1 MITDTGDALVNLE
14 VSGMSDG
21 GLLQKAMDVQQPA
34 DEIVAVAAP
43 EAEKKTLIPNSL
55 YIGIVLAVVSII
67 SMWLYSLPSIQ
78 SDYALAIVVPILLA
92 GAGWFLIWDGVN
104 RKFTEVISVTILLLL
119 ASPFISSSIF
129 SSSLT
134 ITDSDL
140 SSDAETIT
148 LTIRESGGIFGGS
161 SGDADVSITY
171 GGEKV
176 WESVMPLSIN
186 LNDANGKYGR
196 LVLPIEDFYSG
207 NAADDSRYVV
217 TVDSGSSSD
226 SFILN
231 SGHLARTVDT
241 TQNLAV
247 GAMGQGNDC
256 SGNKD
261 SCVIGVGLKAWV
273 GLQTNVGN
281 PPAPLPHANFE
292 LTATLSKDGVTAIS
306 YPSITVINGDA
317 TWDSMNG
324 QYGSGS
330 SIVGDFGSEIVL
342 DGSVEDVAINMQFIP
357 RDDWEE
363 SDFGCYEFTVSATQM
378 TPWSD
383 GSVYESTTY
392 YELAEF
398 GGGDDTPDTDES
410 WTQVSSC

>member
-1 MITDTGDALVNLE
+1 
-14 VSGMSDG
+14 MSDG

-78 SDYALAIVVPILLA
+78 SDYALAIVVPIVLA

-196 LVLPIEDFYSG
+196 LILPIEDFYSG

-363 SDFGCYEFTVSATQM
+363 SDFGCYEFTVSATQLI
-378 TPWSD
+378 PWSD

>member
-1 MITDTGDALVNLE
+1 
-14 VSGMSDG
+14 MSDG

-43 EAEKKTLIPNSL
+43 EVEKKTLIPNSL

-78 SDYALAIVVPILLA
+78 SDYALAIVVPIVLA

-148 LTIRESGGIFGGS
+148 LTIRESGGFFGGS

-306 YPSITVINGDA
+306 YPTVTVINGDA
-317 TWDSMNG
+317 TWNSMNG
-324 QYGSGS
+324 VYGSGS
-330 SIVGDFGSEIVL
+330 AVVGDFGSEIVL
-342 DGSVEDVAINMQFIP
+342 DGSVEDIAINMQFIP

-398 GGGDDTPDTDES
+398 GGGDDTPDTEES

>member
-1 MITDTGDALVNLE
+1 
-14 VSGMSDG
+14 MSDG
-21 GLLQKAMDVQQPA
+21 GLLKKAMDVQQPA

-43 EAEKKTLIPNSL
+43 EAEKKTLVPNSL
-55 YIGIVLAVVSII
+55 YIGIGLAVVSIV

-78 SDYALAIVVPILLA
+78 SEYALAIIVPILLA

-119 ASPFISSSIF
+119 ASPFISSSLF

-148 LTIRESGGIFGGS
+148 LTIRESGGFFGGIGGS

-171 GGEKV
+171 GGETV

-196 LVLPIEDFYSG
+196 LALPIDEFYSG
-207 NAADDSRYVV
+207 NAATDSRYIV

-306 YPSITVINGDA
+306 YPTVTVINGDA

-324 QYGSGS
+324 VYGSGS
-330 SIVGDFGSEIVL
+330 AVVGDFGSEIVL
-342 DGSVEDVAINMQFIP
+342 DGSVEDIAINMQFIP
-357 RDDWEE
+357 REDWEE
-363 SDFGCYEFTVSATQM
+363 SDFGCYEFTVSATQGP
-378 TPWSD
+378 PWGD
-383 GSVYESTTY
+383 RTAHVSTTY

-398 GGGDDTPDTDES
+398 GGGDDGSDTDES

>member
-1 MITDTGDALVNLE
+1 
-14 VSGMSDG
+14 MSDG

-43 EAEKKTLIPNSL
+43 EVERKTLIPNSL

-78 SDYALAIVVPILLA
+78 SDYALAIVVPIVLA

-148 LTIRESGGIFGGS
+148 LTIRESGGFFGGS

-363 SDFGCYEFTVSATQM
+363 SDFGCYEFTVSATQLI
-378 TPWSD
+378 PWSD

>member
-1 MITDTGDALVNLE
+1 
-14 VSGMSDG
+14 MSDG
-21 GLLQKAMDVQQPA
+21 GLLKKAMDVQQPA

-43 EAEKKTLIPNSL
+43 EAEKKTLVPNSL
-55 YIGIVLAVVSII
+55 YIGIGLAVVSIV

-78 SDYALAIVVPILLA
+78 SEYALAIIVPILLA

-119 ASPFISSSIF
+119 ASPFISSSLF

-148 LTIRESGGIFGGS
+148 LTIRESGGLFGGS
-161 SGDADVSITY
+161 TGDADVSITY
-171 GGEKV
+171 GGENV

-196 LVLPIEDFYSG
+196 LVLPIDEFYSG
-207 NAADDSRYVV
+207 NAATDSRYIV

-231 SGHLARTVDT
+231 SGHLERTVDT

-306 YPSITVINGDA
+306 YPTVTVINGDA

-324 QYGSGS
+324 EYGSGS
-330 SIVGDFGSEIVL
+330 AVVGDFGSEIVL
-342 DGSVEDVAINMQFIP
+342 DGSVEDIAINMQFIP

-363 SDFGCYEFTVSATQM
+363 SDFGCYEFTVSATQGP
-378 TPWSD
+378 PWGD
-383 GSVYESTTY
+383 RTAHVSTTY

-398 GGGDDTPDTDES
+398 GGGDDGSDTDES

>member
-1 MITDTGDALVNLE
+1 
-14 VSGMSDG
+14 MSDG

-78 SDYALAIVVPILLA
+78 SDYALAIVVPIVLA

-148 LTIRESGGIFGGS
+148 LTIRESGGFFGGS

-306 YPSITVINGDA
+306 YPTVTVINGDA

-342 DGSVEDVAINMQFIP
+342 DGSVEDIAINMQFIP

-363 SDFGCYEFTVSATQM
+363 SDFGCYEFTVSATQGP
-378 TPWSD
+378 PWGDRTALRVDNVLRTCRIWWGRRHPGYRRVLDS
-383 GSVYESTTY
+383 SI
-392 YELAEF
+392 ELLVQF
-398 GGGDDTPDTDES
+398 FLI
-410 WTQVSSC
+410 VFR

>member
-1 MITDTGDALVNLE
+1 
-14 VSGMSDG
+14 MSDG
-21 GLLQKAMDVQQPA
+21 GLLKKAMDVQQPA

-43 EAEKKTLIPNSL
+43 EAEKKTLVPNSL
-55 YIGIVLAVVSII
+55 YIGIGLAVVSIV

-78 SDYALAIVVPILLA
+78 SEYALAIIVPILLA

-119 ASPFISSSIF
+119 ASPFISSSLF

-148 LTIRESGGIFGGS
+148 LTIRESGGFFGGS

-171 GGEKV
+171 GGETV

-196 LVLPIEDFYSG
+196 LALPIDEFYSG
-207 NAADDSRYVV
+207 NAATDSRYIV

-231 SGHLARTVDT
+231 SGHLERTVDT

-281 PPAPLPHANFE
+281 PPATLPHANFE

-306 YPSITVINGDA
+306 YPTVTVINGDA

-324 QYGSGS
+324 VYGSGS
-330 SIVGDFGSEIVL
+330 AVVGDFGSEIVL
-342 DGSVEDVAINMQFIP
+342 DGSVEDIAINMQFIP
-357 RDDWEE
+357 REDWEE
-363 SDFGCYEFTVSATQM
+363 SDFGCYEFTVSATQGP
-378 TPWSD
+378 PWGD
-383 GSVYESTTY
+383 RTAHVSTTY

-398 GGGDDTPDTDES
+398 GGGDDGSDTDES

>member
-1 MITDTGDALVNLE
+1 
-14 VSGMSDG
+14 MSDG

-43 EAEKKTLIPNSL
+43 EDEKKTLIPNSL

-78 SDYALAIVVPILLA
+78 SDYALAIVVPIVLA

-148 LTIRESGGIFGGS
+148 LTIRESGGFFGGS

-306 YPSITVINGDA
+306 YPTVKVINGDA
-317 TWDSMNG
+317 TWNSMNG
-324 QYGSGS
+324 VYGSGS
-330 SIVGDFGSEIVL
+330 AVVGDFGSEIVL
-342 DGSVEDVAINMQFIP
+342 DGSVEDIAINMQFIP

>member
-1 MITDTGDALVNLE
+1 
-14 VSGMSDG
+14 MSDG
-21 GLLQKAMDVQQPA
+21 GLLKKAMDVQQPA

-43 EAEKKTLIPNSL
+43 EAEKKTLVPNSL
-55 YIGIVLAVVSII
+55 YIGIGLAVVSIV

-78 SDYALAIVVPILLA
+78 SEYALAIIVPILLA

-119 ASPFISSSIF
+119 ASPFISSSLF

-148 LTIRESGGIFGGS
+148 LTIRESGGFFGGC

-171 GGEKV
+171 GGETV

-196 LVLPIEDFYSG
+196 LALPIDEFYSG
-207 NAADDSRYVV
+207 NAATDSRYIV

-306 YPSITVINGDA
+306 YPTVTVINGDA

-324 QYGSGS
+324 VYGSGS
-330 SIVGDFGSEIVL
+330 AVVGDFGSEIVL
-342 DGSVEDVAINMQFIP
+342 DGSVEDIAINMQFIP
-357 RDDWEE
+357 REDWEE
-363 SDFGCYEFTVSATQM
+363 SDFGCYEFTVSATQGP
-378 TPWSD
+378 PWGD
-383 GSVYESTTY
+383 RTAHVSTTY

-398 GGGDDTPDTDES
+398 GGGDDGSDTDES

>member
-1 MITDTGDALVNLE
+1 
-14 VSGMSDG
+14 MSDG

>member
-1 MITDTGDALVNLE
+1 
-14 VSGMSDG
+14 MSDG
-21 GLLQKAMDVQQPA
+21 GLLKKAMEVQQPA

-43 EAEKKTLIPNSL
+43 EAEKKTLVPNSL
-55 YIGIVLAVVSII
+55 YIGIGLAVVSIV

-78 SDYALAIVVPILLA
+78 SEYALAIIVPILLA

-119 ASPFISSSIF
+119 ASPFISSSLF

-148 LTIRESGGIFGGS
+148 LTIRESGGFFGGS

-171 GGEKV
+171 GGETV

-196 LVLPIEDFYSG
+196 LVLPIDEFYSG
-207 NAADDSRYVV
+207 NAATDSRYIV

-231 SGHLARTVDT
+231 SGHLERTVDT

-306 YPSITVINGDA
+306 YPTVTVINGDA

-324 QYGSGS
+324 EYGSGS
-330 SIVGDFGSEIVL
+330 AVVGDFGSEIVL
-342 DGSVEDVAINMQFIP
+342 DGSVEDIAINMQFIP

-363 SDFGCYEFTVSATQM
+363 SDFGCYEFTVSATQGP
-378 TPWSD
+378 PWGD
-383 GSVYESTTY
+383 RTAHVSTTY

-398 GGGDDTPDTDES
+398 GGGDDGSDTDES

>member
-1 MITDTGDALVNLE
+1 
-14 VSGMSDG
+14 MSDG
-21 GLLQKAMDVQQPA
+21 GLLKKAMDVQQPA

-43 EAEKKTLIPNSL
+43 EAEKKTLVPNSL
-55 YIGIVLAVVSII
+55 YIGIGLAVVSIV

-78 SDYALAIVVPILLA
+78 SEYALAIIVPILLA

-119 ASPFISSSIF
+119 ASPFISSSLF

-148 LTIRESGGIFGGS
+148 LTIRESGGFFGGS

-171 GGEKV
+171 GGETV

-196 LVLPIEDFYSG
+196 LVLPIDEFYSG
-207 NAADDSRYVV
+207 NAATDSRYIV

-231 SGHLARTVDT
+231 SGHLERTVDT

-292 LTATLSKDGVTAIS
+292 LTATLSKDGMTAIS
-306 YPSITVINGDA
+306 YPTVTVINGDA

-324 QYGSGS
+324 VYGSGS
-330 SIVGDFGSEIVL
+330 AVVGDFGSEIVL
-342 DGSVEDVAINMQFIP
+342 DGSVEDIAINMQFIP
-357 RDDWEE
+357 REDWEE
-363 SDFGCYEFTVSATQM
+363 SDFGCYEFTVSATQGP
-378 TPWSD
+378 PWGD
-383 GSVYESTTY
+383 RTAHVSTTY

-398 GGGDDTPDTDES
+398 GGGDDGSDTDES

>member
-1 MITDTGDALVNLE
+1 
-14 VSGMSDG
+14 MSDG
-21 GLLQKAMDVQQPA
+21 GLLKKAMDVQQPA

-43 EAEKKTLIPNSL
+43 EAEKKTLVPNSL
-55 YIGIVLAVVSII
+55 YIGIGLAVVSIV

-78 SDYALAIVVPILLA
+78 SEYALAIIVPIVLA
-92 GAGWFLIWDGVN
+92 GAGWFFIWDGVN

-119 ASPFISSSIF
+119 ASPFISSSLF

-148 LTIRESGGIFGGS
+148 LTIRESGGFFGGS

-171 GGEKV
+171 GGETV

-196 LVLPIEDFYSG
+196 LVLPIDEFYSG
-207 NAADDSRYVV
+207 NAATDYRYVV

-231 SGHLARTVDT
+231 SGHLERTVQT

-247 GAMGQGNDC
+247 GAIGQGNDC

-306 YPSITVINGDA
+306 YPTVTVINGDA

-330 SIVGDFGSEIVL
+330 AVVGDFGSEIVL
-342 DGSVEDVAINMQFIP
+342 DGSVEDLAINMQFIP

-363 SDFGCYEFTVSATQM
+363 SDFGCYEFTVSATQGP
-378 TPWSD
+378 PWGD
-383 GSVYESTTY
+383 QTAHVSTTY

-398 GGGDDTPDTDES
+398 GGDDDDNPPKPDTDES

>member
-1 MITDTGDALVNLE
+1 
-14 VSGMSDG
+14 MSDG
-21 GLLQKAMDVQQPA
+21 GLLKKAMDVQQPA

-43 EAEKKTLIPNSL
+43 EAEKKTLVPNSL
-55 YIGIVLAVVSII
+55 YIGIGLAVVSIV

-78 SDYALAIVVPILLA
+78 SEYALAIIVPILLA

-119 ASPFISSSIF
+119 ASPFISSSLF

-148 LTIRESGGIFGGS
+148 LTIRESGGFFGGS

-171 GGEKV
+171 GGETV

-196 LVLPIEDFYSG
+196 LALPIDEFYSG
-207 NAADDSRYVV
+207 NAATDSRYIV

-306 YPSITVINGDA
+306 YPTVTVINGDA

-324 QYGSGS
+324 VYGSGS
-330 SIVGDFGSEIVL
+330 AVVGDFGSAIVL
-342 DGSVEDVAINMQFIP
+342 DGSVEDIAINMQFIP
-357 RDDWEE
+357 REDWEE
-363 SDFGCYEFTVSATQM
+363 SDFGCYEFTVSATQGP
-378 TPWSD
+378 PWGD
-383 GSVYESTTY
+383 RTAHVSTTY

-398 GGGDDTPDTDES
+398 GGGDDGSDTDES

>member
-1 MITDTGDALVNLE
+1 
-14 VSGMSDG
+14 MSDG
-21 GLLQKAMDVQQPA
+21 GLLKKAMDVQQPA

-43 EAEKKTLIPNSL
+43 EAEKKTLVPNSL
-55 YIGIVLAVVSII
+55 YIGIGLAVVSIV

-78 SDYALAIVVPILLA
+78 SEYALAIIVPILLA

-119 ASPFISSSIF
+119 ASPFISSSLF

-148 LTIRESGGIFGGS
+148 LTIRESGGFFGGS

-171 GGEKV
+171 GGETV

-196 LVLPIEDFYSG
+196 LALPIDEFYSG
-207 NAADDSRYVV
+207 NAATDSRYIV

-231 SGHLARTVDT
+231 SGHLERTVDT

-306 YPSITVINGDA
+306 YPTVTVINGDA

-324 QYGSGS
+324 VYGSGS
-330 SIVGDFGSEIVL
+330 AVVGDFGSEIVL
-342 DGSVEDVAINMQFIP
+342 DGSVEDIAINMQFIP
-357 RDDWEE
+357 REDWEE
-363 SDFGCYEFTVSATQM
+363 SDFGCYEFTVSATQGP
-378 TPWSD
+378 PWGD
-383 GSVYESTTY
+383 RTAHVSTTY

-398 GGGDDTPDTDES
+398 GGGDDGSDTDES

>member
-1 MITDTGDALVNLE
+1 
-14 VSGMSDG
+14 MSDG

-43 EAEKKTLIPNSL
+43 EVEKKTLIPNSL

-78 SDYALAIVVPILLA
+78 SDYALAIVVPIVLA

-148 LTIRESGGIFGGS
+148 LTIRESGGFFGGS

-306 YPSITVINGDA
+306 YPTVTVINGDA
-317 TWDSMNG
+317 TWNSMNG
-324 QYGSGS
+324 VYGSGS
-330 SIVGDFGSEIVL
+330 AVVGDFGSEIVL
-342 DGSVEDVAINMQFIP
+342 DGSVEDIAINMQFIP

-398 GGGDDTPDTDES
+398 GGGDGTPDTDES

>member
-1 MITDTGDALVNLE
+1 
-14 VSGMSDG
+14 MSDG

-43 EAEKKTLIPNSL
+43 EVEKKTLIPNSL

-78 SDYALAIVVPILLA
+78 SDYALAIVVPIVLA

-148 LTIRESGGIFGGS
+148 LTIRESGGFFGGS

-306 YPSITVINGDA
+306 YPTVTVINGDA

-324 QYGSGS
+324 VYGSGS
-330 SIVGDFGSEIVL
+330 AVVGDFGSEIVL
-342 DGSVEDVAINMQFIP
+342 DGSVEDIAINMQFIP

>member
-1 MITDTGDALVNLE
+1 
-14 VSGMSDG
+14 MSDG

-43 EAEKKTLIPNSL
+43 EVEKKTLIPNSL

-78 SDYALAIVVPILLA
+78 SDYALAIIVPIVLA

-148 LTIRESGGIFGGS
+148 LTIRESGGFFGGS

-363 SDFGCYEFTVSATQM
+363 SDFGCYEFTVSATQLI
-378 TPWSD
+378 PWSD

>member
-1 MITDTGDALVNLE
+1 
-14 VSGMSDG
+14 MSDG

-43 EAEKKTLIPNSL
+43 EVEKKTLIPNSL
-55 YIGIVLAVVSII
+55 FIGIGLAVVSIV

-78 SDYALAIVVPILLA
+78 SDYAFAIIVPILLA
-92 GAGWFLIWDGVN
+92 GAGWFFIWEGAN
-104 RKFTEVISVTILLLL
+104 RKYTGVISVTILLLL
-119 ASPFISSSIF
+119 ASPFISSSFF
-129 SSSLT
+129 SSSIT

-140 SSDAETIT
+140 SPDAETIT
-148 LTIRESGGIFGGS
+148 LTIRESGGLFGGS
-161 SGDADVSITY
+161 TGDADVSITY

-186 LNDANGKYGR
+186 LNDGIGKYGR
-196 LVLPIEDFYSG
+196 LVLPIDEFYSG
-207 NAADDSRYVV
+207 NAADDSRYLV

-231 SGHLARTVDT
+231 PGHLERTVDT

-281 PPAPLPHANFE
+281 PPAPLP
-292 LTATLSKDGVTAIS
+292 S
-306 YPSITVINGDA
+306 
-317 TWDSMNG
+317 
-324 QYGSGS
+324 
-330 SIVGDFGSEIVL
+330 
-342 DGSVEDVAINMQFIP
+342 
-357 RDDWEE
+357 R
-363 SDFGCYEFTVSATQM
+363 
-378 TPWSD
+378 
-383 GSVYESTTY
+383 
-392 YELAEF
+392 
-398 GGGDDTPDTDES
+398 
-410 WTQVSSC
+410 

>member
-1 MITDTGDALVNLE
+1 
-14 VSGMSDG
+14 MSDG
-21 GLLQKAMDVQQPA
+21 GLLKKAMDVQQPA

-43 EAEKKTLIPNSL
+43 EAEKKTLVPNSL
-55 YIGIVLAVVSII
+55 YIGIGLAVVSIV

-78 SDYALAIVVPILLA
+78 SEYALAIIVPILLA

-119 ASPFISSSIF
+119 ASPFISSSLF

-148 LTIRESGGIFGGS
+148 LTIRESGGFFGGS

-171 GGEKV
+171 GGETV

-196 LVLPIEDFYSG
+196 LALPIDEFYSG
-207 NAADDSRYVV
+207 NAATDSRYIV

-231 SGHLARTVDT
+231 SGHLARTIDT

-292 LTATLSKDGVTAIS
+292 LTATLSKDGVAAIS
-306 YPSITVINGDA
+306 YPTVTVINGDA

-324 QYGSGS
+324 VYGSGS
-330 SIVGDFGSEIVL
+330 AVVGDFGSEIVL
-342 DGSVEDVAINMQFIP
+342 DGSVEDIAINMQFIP
-357 RDDWEE
+357 REDWEE
-363 SDFGCYEFTVSATQM
+363 SDFGCYEFTVSATQGP
-378 TPWSD
+378 PWGD
-383 GSVYESTTY
+383 RTAHVSTTY

-398 GGGDDTPDTDES
+398 GGGDDGSDTDES

>member
-1 MITDTGDALVNLE
+1 
-14 VSGMSDG
+14 MSDG

-306 YPSITVINGDA
+306 YPTVTVINGDA
-317 TWDSMNG
+317 TWNSMNG
-324 QYGSGS
+324 VYGSGS
-330 SIVGDFGSEIVL
+330 AVVGDFGSEIVL
-342 DGSVEDVAINMQFIP
+342 DGSVEDIAINMQFIP
-357 RDDWEE
+357 REDWEE
-363 SDFGCYEFTVSATQM
+363 SDFGCYEFTVSATQGP
-378 TPWSD
+378 PWGD
-383 GSVYESTTY
+383 RTAHVSTTY

-398 GGGDDTPDTDES
+398 GGGDDGSDTDES

>member
-1 MITDTGDALVNLE
+1 
-14 VSGMSDG
+14 MSDG
-21 GLLQKAMDVQQPA
+21 GLLKKAMDVQQPA

-43 EAEKKTLIPNSL
+43 EAEKKTLVPNSL
-55 YIGIVLAVVSII
+55 YIGIGLAVVSIVT
-67 SMWLYSLPSIQ
+67 MWLYSLPSIQ
-78 SDYALAIVVPILLA
+78 SEYALAIIVPIVLA

-119 ASPFISSSIF
+119 ASPFISSSLF

-148 LTIRESGGIFGGS
+148 LTIRESGGFFGGS

-171 GGEKV
+171 GGETV

-196 LVLPIEDFYSG
+196 LVLPIDEFYSG
-207 NAADDSRYVV
+207 NAATDSRYIV
-217 TVDSGSSSD
+217 TVNSGSSSD

-231 SGHLARTVDT
+231 SGHLERTVDT

-306 YPSITVINGDA
+306 YPTVTVINGDA

-324 QYGSGS
+324 EYGSGS
-330 SIVGDFGSEIVL
+330 AVVGDFGSEIVL
-342 DGSVEDVAINMQFIP
+342 DGSVEDIAINMQFIP
-357 RDDWEE
+357 REDWEE
-363 SDFGCYEFTVSATQM
+363 SDFGCYEFTVSATQGP
-378 TPWSD
+378 PWGD
-383 GSVYESTTY
+383 RTAHVSTTY

-398 GGGDDTPDTDES
+398 GGGDDGSDTDES

>member
-1 MITDTGDALVNLE
+1 
-14 VSGMSDG
+14 MSDG
-21 GLLQKAMDVQQPA
+21 GLLKKAMDVQQPA

-43 EAEKKTLIPNSL
+43 EAEKKTLVPNSL
-55 YIGIVLAVVSII
+55 YIGIGLAVVSIV

-78 SDYALAIVVPILLA
+78 SEYALAIIVPILLA
-92 GAGWFLIWDGVN
+92 GAGWFLIWDGLN

-119 ASPFISSSIF
+119 ASPFISSSLF

-148 LTIRESGGIFGGS
+148 LTIRESGGFFGGS

-171 GGEKV
+171 GGETV

-196 LVLPIEDFYSG
+196 LVLPIDEFYSG
-207 NAADDSRYVV
+207 NAATDSRYIV

-231 SGHLARTVDT
+231 SGHLERTVDT

-306 YPSITVINGDA
+306 YPTVTVINGDA

-324 QYGSGS
+324 EYGSGS
-330 SIVGDFGSEIVL
+330 SVVGDFGSEIVL
-342 DGSVEDVAINMQFIP
+342 DGSVEDIAINMQFIP

-363 SDFGCYEFTVSATQM
+363 SDFGCYEFTVSATQGP
-378 TPWSD
+378 PWGD
-383 GSVYESTTY
+383 RTAHVSTTY

-398 GGGDDTPDTDES
+398 GGGDDGSDTDES

>member
-1 MITDTGDALVNLE
+1 
-14 VSGMSDG
+14 MSDG

-43 EAEKKTLIPNSL
+43 EVGKKTLIPNSL

-78 SDYALAIVVPILLA
+78 SDYALAIVVPIVLA

-148 LTIRESGGIFGGS
+148 LTIRESGGFFGGS

-196 LVLPIEDFYSG
+196 LILPIEDFYSG

-306 YPSITVINGDA
+306 YPTVTVINGDA
-317 TWDSMNG
+317 TWNSMNG
-324 QYGSGS
+324 VYGSGS
-330 SIVGDFGSEIVL
+330 AVVGDFGSEIVL
-342 DGSVEDVAINMQFIP
+342 DGSVEDIAINMQFIP

-363 SDFGCYEFTVSATQM
+363 SDFGCYEFTVSATQLI
-378 TPWSD
+378 PWSD

>member
-1 MITDTGDALVNLE
+1 
-14 VSGMSDG
+14 MSDG
-21 GLLQKAMDVQQPA
+21 GLLKKAMDVQQPA

-43 EAEKKTLIPNSL
+43 EAEKKTLVPNSL
-55 YIGIVLAVVSII
+55 YIGIGLAVVSIV

-78 SDYALAIVVPILLA
+78 SEYALAIIVPILLA

-119 ASPFISSSIF
+119 ASPFISSSLF

-148 LTIRESGGIFGGS
+148 LTIRESGGFFGGS

-196 LVLPIEDFYSG
+196 LVLPIDEFYSG
-207 NAADDSRYVV
+207 NAATDSRYIV

-292 LTATLSKDGVTAIS
+292 LTATLSKDGVTAVS
-306 YPSITVINGDA
+306 YPTVTVINGDA

-324 QYGSGS
+324 EYGSGS
-330 SIVGDFGSEIVL
+330 AVVGDFGSEIVL
-342 DGSVEDVAINMQFIP
+342 DGSVEDIAINMQFIP
-357 RDDWEE
+357 REDWEE
-363 SDFGCYEFTVSATQM
+363 SDFGCYEFTVSATQGP
-378 TPWSD
+378 PWGD
-383 GSVYESTTY
+383 RTAHVSTTY

-398 GGGDDTPDTDES
+398 GGGDDGSDTDES

>member
-1 MITDTGDALVNLE
+1 
-14 VSGMSDG
+14 MSDG
-21 GLLQKAMDVQQPA
+21 GLLKKAMDVQQPA

-43 EAEKKTLIPNSL
+43 EAEKKTLVPNSL
-55 YIGIVLAVVSII
+55 FIGIGLAVVSIV

-78 SDYALAIVVPILLA
+78 SEYALAIIVPILLA

-119 ASPFISSSIF
+119 ASPFISSSLF

-148 LTIRESGGIFGGS
+148 LTIRESGGFFGGS

-196 LVLPIEDFYSG
+196 LVLPIDEFYSG
-207 NAADDSRYVV
+207 NAATDSRYIV

-273 GLQTNVGN
+273 GLQTNIGN

-306 YPSITVINGDA
+306 YPTVTVINGDA

-324 QYGSGS
+324 EYGSGS
-330 SIVGDFGSEIVL
+330 AVVGDFGSEIVL
-342 DGSVEDVAINMQFIP
+342 DGSVEDIAINMQFIP
-357 RDDWEE
+357 REDWEE
-363 SDFGCYEFTVSATQM
+363 SDFGCYEFTVSATQGP
-378 TPWSD
+378 PWGD
-383 GSVYESTTY
+383 RTAHVSTTY

-398 GGGDDTPDTDES
+398 GGGDDGSDTDES

>member
-1 MITDTGDALVNLE
+1 
-14 VSGMSDG
+14 MSDG

-43 EAEKKTLIPNSL
+43 EVEKKTLIPNSL

-78 SDYALAIVVPILLA
+78 SDYALAIVVPIVLA

-148 LTIRESGGIFGGS
+148 LTIRESGGFFGGS

-306 YPSITVINGDA
+306 YPTVTVINGDA
-317 TWDSMNG
+317 TWNSMNG
-324 QYGSGS
+324 VYGSGS
-330 SIVGDFGSEIVL
+330 AVVGDFGSEIVL
-342 DGSVEDVAINMQFIP
+342 DGSVEDIAINMQFIP

>member
-1 MITDTGDALVNLE
+1 
-14 VSGMSDG
+14 MSDG

-43 EAEKKTLIPNSL
+43 EVGKKTLIPNSL

-78 SDYALAIVVPILLA
+78 SDYALAIVVPIVLA

-148 LTIRESGGIFGGS
+148 LTIRESGGFFGGS

-306 YPSITVINGDA
+306 YPTVTVINGDA
-317 TWDSMNG
+317 TWNSMNG
-324 QYGSGS
+324 VYGSGS
-330 SIVGDFGSEIVL
+330 AVVGDFGSEIVL
-342 DGSVEDVAINMQFIP
+342 DGSVEDIAINMQFIP

>member
-1 MITDTGDALVNLE
+1 
-14 VSGMSDG
+14 MSDG

-43 EAEKKTLIPNSL
+43 EVERKTLIPNSL

-78 SDYALAIVVPILLA
+78 SDYALAIVVPIVLA

-140 SSDAETIT
+140 SSDAGTIT
-148 LTIRESGGIFGGS
+148 LTIRESGGFFGGS

-363 SDFGCYEFTVSATQM
+363 SDFGCYEFTVSATQLI
-378 TPWSD
+378 PWSD

>member
-1 MITDTGDALVNLE
+1 
-14 VSGMSDG
+14 MSDG

-43 EAEKKTLIPNSL
+43 EVEKKTLIPNSL

-78 SDYALAIVVPILLA
+78 SDYALAIVVPIVLA

-148 LTIRESGGIFGGS
+148 LTIRESGGFFGGS

-292 LTATLSKDGVTAIS
+292 LIATLSKDGVTAIS
-306 YPSITVINGDA
+306 YPTVTVINGDA
-317 TWDSMNG
+317 TWNSMNG
-324 QYGSGS
+324 VYGSGS
-330 SIVGDFGSEIVL
+330 AVVGDFGSEIVL
-342 DGSVEDVAINMQFIP
+342 DGSVEDIAINMQFIP

>member
-1 MITDTGDALVNLE
+1 
-14 VSGMSDG
+14 MSDG

-43 EAEKKTLIPNSL
+43 EVEKKTLIPNSL

-78 SDYALAIVVPILLA
+78 SDYALAIIVPIVLA

-273 GLQTNVGN
+273 GLQTNLGN

-306 YPSITVINGDA
+306 YPTVTVINGDA
-317 TWDSMNG
+317 TWNSMNG
-324 QYGSGS
+324 VYGSGS
-330 SIVGDFGSEIVL
+330 AVVGDFGSEIVL
-342 DGSVEDVAINMQFIP
+342 DGSVEDIAINMQLIP

-363 SDFGCYEFTVSATQM
+363 SDFGCYEFTVSATQLI
-378 TPWSD
+378 PWSD

>member
-1 MITDTGDALVNLE
+1 
-14 VSGMSDG
+14 MSDG

-306 YPSITVINGDA
+306 YPTVTVINGDA
-317 TWDSMNG
+317 TWNSMNG
-324 QYGSGS
+324 VYGSGS
-330 SIVGDFGSEIVL
+330 AVVGDFGSEIVL
-342 DGSVEDVAINMQFIP
+342 DGSVEDIAINMQFIP
-357 RDDWEE
+357 REDWEE
-363 SDFGCYEFTVSATQM
+363 SDFGCYEFTVSATQGP
-378 TPWSD
+378 PWGD
-383 GSVYESTTY
+383 RTAHVSTTY

-398 GGGDDTPDTDES
+398 GGGDDGSDTDDS

>member
-1 MITDTGDALVNLE
+1 
-14 VSGMSDG
+14 MSDG
-21 GLLQKAMDVQQPA
+21 GLLKKAMDVQQPA

-43 EAEKKTLIPNSL
+43 EAEKKTLVPNSL
-55 YIGIVLAVVSII
+55 YIGIGLAVVSIV

-78 SDYALAIVVPILLA
+78 SEYALAIIVPILLA

-119 ASPFISSSIF
+119 ASPFISSSLF

-148 LTIRESGGIFGGS
+148 LTIRESGGFFGGS

-171 GGEKV
+171 GGETV

-196 LVLPIEDFYSG
+196 LALPIDEFYSG
-207 NAADDSRYVV
+207 NAATDSRYIV

-306 YPSITVINGDA
+306 YPTVTVINGDA

-324 QYGSGS
+324 EYGSGS
-330 SIVGDFGSEIVL
+330 SVVGDFGSEIVL
-342 DGSVEDVAINMQFIP
+342 DGSVEDIAINMQFIP
-357 RDDWEE
+357 REDWEE
-363 SDFGCYEFTVSATQM
+363 SDFGCYEFTVSATQGP
-378 TPWSD
+378 PWGD
-383 GSVYESTTY
+383 RTAHVSTTY

-398 GGGDDTPDTDES
+398 GGGDDGSDTDES